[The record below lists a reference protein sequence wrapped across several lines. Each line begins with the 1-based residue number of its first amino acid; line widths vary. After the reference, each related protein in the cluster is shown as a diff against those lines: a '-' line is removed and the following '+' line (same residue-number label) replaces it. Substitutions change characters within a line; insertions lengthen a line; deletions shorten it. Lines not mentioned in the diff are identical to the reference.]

1 MAKAAKKKAPSKA
14 NVEIAVRRARAYADM
29 EELAAATGRR
39 RVFLRCAET
48 AVRKAEQ
55 GAGLKYAKES
65 EIDDEILVTL
75 EKVIKAWT
83 DLRDKIL
90 NMKSAKG

>member
-1 MAKAAKKKAPSKA
+1 MRKPKPLTPAEVAAHRAKAYA
-14 NVEIAVRRARAYADM
+14 NM
-29 EELAAATGRR
+29 EDEAAATGRR
-39 RVFLRCAET
+39 RVFLRCAEN

-65 EIDDEILVTL
+65 EIDDEILMTL

-83 DLRDKIL
+83 DLRDEIL
-90 NMKSAKG
+90 NRLTEGRSPNA